1 MSYLKINMYLSVLA
15 VVIGLGNVL
24 VKHVGLDLAAY
35 YPYLAVALYCGG
47 FFFYTC
53 RVFNYRPVPIYLFE
67 KMKSGKKLHFFRYF
81 SVFLSV
87 KKHETE
93 TFLKR
98 KICTEKIISTNIA
111 FHEKPFFDSDS
122 AQFFKVDCLFQKIL
136 AKS

>member
-1 MSYLKINMYLSVLA
+1 VGKDLFFVPLVEVQLINSYLHSCVL
-15 VVIGLGNVL
+15 
-24 VKHVGLDLAAY
+24 
-35 YPYLAVALYCGG
+35 
-47 FFFYTC
+47 FFP
-53 RVFNYRPVPIYLFE
+53 VFQYRPVPIYLFE
-67 KMKSGKKLHFFRYF
+67 KMKSGKKFHFFRYF